1 MVYVLSMRVLDTQGS
16 AISYDWSYKNRHSEV
31 SHAAFFIAAILSS
44 QAFAEDYVPD
54 AENGAFL
61 HGDHCIDCHMVDNHE
76 ALYTREN
83 RIVNERIRLNGQVS
97 ACVQVLDLG
106 WFPDEEKDVSEFL
119 NQEYYKF

>member
-1 MVYVLSMRVLDTQGS
+1 MRQCSFCDML
-16 AISYDWSYKNRHSEV
+16 A
-31 SHAAFFIAAILSS
+31 S
-44 QAFAEDYVPD
+44 QTFAEDYKPD

-61 HGDHCIDCHMVDNHE
+61 HGDHCVECHMVDSHE

-83 RIVNERIRLNGQVS
+83 RVVNERIRLNGQVS

-119 NQEYYKF
+119 NQKYYKF

>member
-1 MVYVLSMRVLDTQGS
+1 MRL
-16 AISYDWSYKNRHSEV
+16 
-31 SHAAFFIAAILSS
+31 FFIAAILSS
-44 QAFAEDYVPD
+44 QAVADNYVPD
-54 AENGAFL
+54 VENGAFL
-61 HGDHCIDCHMVDNHE
+61 HGDHCVDCHIVDNHE

-119 NQEYYKF
+119 NQEDYKL